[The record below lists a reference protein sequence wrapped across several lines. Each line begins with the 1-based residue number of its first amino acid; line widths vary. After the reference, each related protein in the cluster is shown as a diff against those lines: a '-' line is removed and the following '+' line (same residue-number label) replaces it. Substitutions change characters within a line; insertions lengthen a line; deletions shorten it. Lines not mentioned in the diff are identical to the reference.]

1 MDALDIRIVEALQ
14 KRGDITHAELA
25 GLVGSTA
32 STCLRR
38 VRDLQK
44 SGILTENIYRADATR
59 LGRGLRAIITAT
71 TKDHTRADRQALAAC
86 IRAEPAIAYAYGVTG
101 ELDAIL
107 IGNFRDMVEYQEV
120 CDRLFDGVE
129 SVVRYTTHFISETYK
144 DEPAIPCDAARG
156 NRSGIE

>member
-14 KRGDITHAELA
+14 DRGDMTHAALA
-25 GLVGSTA
+25 DAVGSTA

-38 VRDLQK
+38 LRGLRK
-44 SGILTENIYRADATR
+44 SGILTRNIYLADAAR
-59 LGRGLRAIITAT
+59 LGRGLRAIITAA
-71 TKDHTRADRQALAAC
+71 TKDHTRADREILAKC

-144 DEPAIPCDAARG
+144 DEPAIPCDALRDHSADR
-156 NRSGIE
+156 